1 MAYISQKDK
10 KELAPGIKAV
20 LKKYGMKGSISIKH
34 HMSLVVNIQSGPIK
48 FEHTHGDN
56 YTQVNVFH
64 IDSQYTGR
72 AKDFLTELL
81 TAMKGTK
88 WFDRSD
94 YQSDYFHVAYY
105 CDINIGKWN
114 KPYVVDITNAVD
126 ITEKT
131 TKEVETLEQ
140 LVGDDMAKKLRDL
153 GMIKEKDTGYK
164 YSQDEM
170 I

>member
-1 MAYISQKDK
+1 MAYISQQDK
-10 KELAPGIKAV
+10 KELAPAIKSV
-20 LKKYGMKGSISIKH
+20 LKKYGMKGSIAIKH
-34 HMSLVVNIQSGPIK
+34 YSSLVVNLQSGPID
-48 FEHTHGDN
+48 FDMDG
-56 YTQVNVFH
+56 YTSVNVYH
-64 IDSQYTGR
+64 IDRHYTGI
-72 AKDFLTELL
+72 AKDFLNELV

-88 WFDRSD
+88 WFDKSD
-94 YQSDYFHVAYY
+94 IMTDYFHTAYY
-105 CDINIGKWN
+105 IDINVGKWN

>member
-1 MAYISQKDK
+1 MAYISQQDK

-20 LKKYGMKGSISIKH
+20 LNKYGMKGSIAIKH
-34 HMSLVVNIQSGPIK
+34 YSSLVVNLQKGPID
-48 FEHTHGDN
+48 FDMDG
-56 YTQVNVFH
+56 YTSVNVYH
-64 IDSQYTGR
+64 IDRHYTGIAR
-72 AKDFLTELL
+72 DFLNELVK
-81 TAMKGTK
+81 AMKGTK
-88 WFDRSD
+88 WFDKSD
-94 YQSDYFHVAYY
+94 IMTDYFHTAYY
-105 CDINIGKWN
+105 IDINVGKWN

-126 ITEKT
+126 ITEKS

>member
-20 LKKYGMKGSISIKH
+20 LKKYGMKGSIAVKN
-34 HMSLVVNIQSGPIK
+34 HMSLVVNLQSGPIH
-48 FEHTHGDN
+48 FDMDG
-56 YTQVNVFH
+56 YTSVNVYH
-64 IDSQYTGR
+64 IDKHYTGR
-72 AKDFLTELL
+72 AKDFLNELVV
-81 TAMKGTK
+81 AMKGTK
-88 WFDRSD
+88 WFDKSD
-94 YQSDYFHVAYY
+94 IMTDYFHTAYY
-105 CDINIGKWN
+105 IDINVGKWN
-114 KPYVVDITNAVD
+114 KPYVLDITNAVD
-126 ITEKT
+126 ITEKS

-140 LVGDDMAKKLRDL
+140 LVGNDMAKKLRDL